1 MVSSLFRQE
10 SLGGGSGLR
19 QRALGARCSRAP
31 PTAWCMR
38 SDCSSGQPGR
48 KVHFGLSG
56 FWWECCECCEC
67 NKRLHSHLRSRHPQ
81 SEVGG
86 PSHSVEKE
94 GERAPTVLPTQQT
107 PNLAKCHTLLSILD
121 LVADRSWGGGGT
133 CVSEA
138 CDPRQAFLLSTDHT
152 HFSFLPLSLDSCP
165 RHSLLKPPVPRPLG
179 ELEDREPGRRDGG
192 EV

>member
-1 MVSSLFRQE
+1 MLPQ
-10 SLGGGSGLR
+10 
-19 QRALGARCSRAP
+19 CSP
-31 PTAWCMR
+31 
-38 SDCSSGQPGR
+38 
-48 KVHFGLSG
+48 L
-56 FWWECCECCEC
+56 
-67 NKRLHSHLRSRHPQ
+67 SRH
-81 SEVGG
+81 
-86 PSHSVEKE
+86 
-94 GERAPTVLPTQQT
+94 QT
-107 PNLAKCHTLLSILD
+107 WVSATLCSPFWTWWLT
-121 LVADRSWGGGGT
+121 AAGGGGGT